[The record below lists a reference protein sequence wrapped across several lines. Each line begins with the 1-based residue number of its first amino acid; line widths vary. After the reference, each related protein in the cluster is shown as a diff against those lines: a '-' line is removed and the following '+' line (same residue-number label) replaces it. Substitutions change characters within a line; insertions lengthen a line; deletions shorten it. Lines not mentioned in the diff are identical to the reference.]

1 MDLFTLLPQKARLV
15 WHKKYPLATTMA
27 SFLRACCTF
36 KNPKGATPTPMS
48 VHSPR
53 PSFYATAENIAALL
67 SHPTSSSSNA
77 KKLVSKKFPK
87 CCSEAPQALMR
98 DNYRYIL
105 PRNVDKD
112 SAING
117 LTVINMDVGERMRG
131 TGPGH
136 IFNELMTD
144 HIVGLSD
151 AAQRKLEWAFS
162 AAAIVQRF
170 AQISVVQEL
179 NRNNIHRAE
188 NTFTTTRD
196 FHGLFDE
203 LSVSLHP
210 IGQDDS
216 HTYEIRTYP
225 LRRNA
230 AYGLPDQVTLRMRP
244 AGKFLFPAVAI
255 FNSIMLVPTFPISQG
270 QGRSWD
276 SYSTM

>member
-1 MDLFTLLPQKARLV
+1 
-15 WHKKYPLATTMA
+15 
-27 SFLRACCTF
+27 
-36 KNPKGATPTPMS
+36 
-48 VHSPR
+48 
-53 PSFYATAENIAALL
+53 
-67 SHPTSSSSNA
+67 
-77 KKLVSKKFPK
+77 
-87 CCSEAPQALMR
+87 ALMR

-203 LSVSLHP
+203 LSTKCCVWTSGPSDTQDATGGQIPLPSRCYFQLHNACANISHLSGAGEVVGQLFHDVEDIKVLAEDGGSQDLLSLAL
-210 IGQDDS
+210 S
-216 HTYEIRTYP
+216 SR
-225 LRRNA
+225 L
-230 AYGLPDQVTLRMRP
+230 
-244 AGKFLFPAVAI
+244 
-255 FNSIMLVPTFPISQG
+255 
-270 QGRSWD
+270 
-276 SYSTM
+276 